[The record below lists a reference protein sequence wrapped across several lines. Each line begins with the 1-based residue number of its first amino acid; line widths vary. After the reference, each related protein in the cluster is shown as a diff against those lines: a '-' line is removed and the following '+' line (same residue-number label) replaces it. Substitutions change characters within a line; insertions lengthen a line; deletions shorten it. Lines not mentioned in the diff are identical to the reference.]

1 MSSDSTSAPPAPSA
15 TVIVLRDTPAGLE
28 TLLLRRNSRL
38 AFHGGAW
45 VFPGGHIDA
54 ADHVSGAEDDM
65 LAAARNAAV
74 REAREEA
81 NLMIGAEEL
90 VFFSHWTTPI
100 IRPKRF
106 STWFFVA
113 PAGDEAVAVDG
124 DEIHDHS
131 WLRPEKA
138 LAAQKA
144 GEIELPPPTFV
155 SITKLAAF
163 QTVDHALGRLA
174 EREPEVFF
182 PRIQKVSGGAC
193 CLYQGDAGYETENP
207 DAPGARHRL
216 WMLKSGWRYE
226 QEP

>member
-1 MSSDSTSAPPAPSA
+1 MSEAPPAPSA

-54 ADHVSGAEDDM
+54 ADHVSGPEEDM

-90 VFFSHWTTPI
+90 IFFSHWTTPI

-113 PAGDEAVAVDG
+113 PAGEGAVAVDG

-163 QTVDHALGRLA
+163 QTVDHALGCLA

-182 PRIQKVSGGAC
+182 PCIQKVSGGAC
-193 CLYQGDAGYETENP
+193 CLYQGDAGYETEDP

>member
-1 MSSDSTSAPPAPSA
+1 MSSDSTSAPPALSA

-81 NLMIGAEEL
+81 NLMIGAEKL
-90 VFFSHWTTPI
+90 IFFSHWTTPI

-113 PAGDEAVAVDG
+113 PASDEAVAVDG

-155 SITKLAAF
+155 SITKLSAF
-163 QTVDHALGRLA
+163 QTVDHALDRLA

>member
-1 MSSDSTSAPPAPSA
+1 MPDTPPAPPAPSA

-81 NLMIGAEEL
+81 SLMIGAEEL
-90 VFFSHWTTPI
+90 AFFSHWTTPI

-113 PAGDEAVAVDG
+113 PAGQGAVVVDG

-131 WLRPEKA
+131 WMRPEKA

-155 SITKLAAF
+155 SITKLSAF
-163 QTVDHALGRLA
+163 RTVDEALSRLA

-193 CLYQGDAGYETENP
+193 CLYQGDAGYETEDP

-226 QEP
+226 QKP

>member
-65 LAAARNAAV
+65 LTAARNAAV

-113 PAGDEAVAVDG
+113 PAGEGAVAVDG

-138 LAAQKA
+138 LAAQKS

-163 QTVDHALGRLA
+163 QTVDHALSRLA

>member
-81 NLMIGAEEL
+81 NLMIGAEKL

-113 PAGDEAVAVDG
+113 PAGEGAVAVDG

-155 SITKLAAF
+155 SITKLSAF
-163 QTVDHALGRLA
+163 QTVDHALSRLA

>member
-1 MSSDSTSAPPAPSA
+1 M
-15 TVIVLRDTPAGLE
+15 
-28 TLLLRRNSRL
+28 
-38 AFHGGAW
+38 
-45 VFPGGHIDA
+45 
-54 ADHVSGAEDDM
+54 
-65 LAAARNAAV
+65 
-74 REAREEA
+74 
-81 NLMIGAEEL
+81 
-90 VFFSHWTTPI
+90 
-100 IRPKRF
+100 
-106 STWFFVA
+106 
-113 PAGDEAVAVDG
+113 
-124 DEIHDHS
+124 
-131 WLRPEKA
+131 RPEKA

-163 QTVDHALGRLA
+163 QTVDEALSRLA

-193 CLYQGDAGYETENP
+193 CLYRGDAGYETEDP

>member
-1 MSSDSTSAPPAPSA
+1 MSDSALAPPAPSA
-15 TVIVLRDTPAGLE
+15 TVVVLRDSPAGLE

-45 VFPGGHIDA
+45 VFPGGHIDPV
-54 ADHVSGAEDDM
+54 DHVGGAEDVM

-81 NLMIGAEEL
+81 KLAIEVDKL
-90 VFFSHWTTPI
+90 VFFAHWTTPV

-113 PAGDEAVAVDG
+113 PAGQEAVAVDG
-124 DEIHDHS
+124 NEIHAHS
-131 WLRPEKA
+131 WMRPQKA
-138 LAAQKA
+138 LAAQQA

-155 SITKLAAF
+155 SITKLSVF
-163 QTVDHALGRLA
+163 HTVNQALSRFA
-174 EREPEVFF
+174 EREPEIFF
-182 PRIQKVSGGAC
+182 PRLQTVAGGAC
-193 CLYQGDAGYETENP
+193 CLYQGDAGYETGDL

-216 WMLKSGWRYE
+216 WMLKSGWHYE
-226 QEP
+226 RKP

>member
-1 MSSDSTSAPPAPSA
+1 MVDISSAPPAPSA
-15 TVIVLRDTPAGLE
+15 TVIVLRDTPGGLE

-54 ADHVSGAEDDM
+54 ADHVSGAEDD
-65 LAAARNAAV
+65 LLVAARNAAV
-74 REAREEA
+74 REAYEEA
-81 NLMIGAEEL
+81 NLMIGAEKL

-113 PAGDEAVAVDG
+113 PAGDGAVAVDG

-131 WLRPEKA
+131 WMRPEKA

-163 QTVDHALGRLA
+163 QTVDEALSRLA

-193 CLYQGDAGYETENP
+193 CLYQGDAGYETEDP

>member
-1 MSSDSTSAPPAPSA
+1 MPDTPPAPPAPSA

-54 ADHVSGAEDDM
+54 ADHVSGAEADL

-74 REAREEA
+74 REAYEEA
-81 NLMIGAEEL
+81 SLMIGAEEL

-113 PAGDEAVAVDG
+113 PAGQGAVAVDG

-131 WLRPEKA
+131 WMRPEKA

-155 SITKLAAF
+155 SITKLSAF
-163 QTVDHALGRLA
+163 RTVDEALSRLA

-193 CLYQGDAGYETENP
+193 CLYQGDAGYETEDP

-226 QEP
+226 QKP

>member
-54 ADHVSGAEDDM
+54 ADHVSGAEGDM
-65 LAAARNAAV
+65 LTAARNAAV
-74 REAREEA
+74 REAYEEA

-90 VFFSHWTTPI
+90 IFFSHWTTPI

-113 PAGDEAVAVDG
+113 PAGEGAVAVDG

-155 SITKLAAF
+155 SITKLSAF
-163 QTVDHALGRLA
+163 QTVDHALSHLA

-193 CLYQGDAGYETENP
+193 CLYQGDAGYETEDP
-207 DAPGARHRL
+207 DASGTRHRL

>member
-1 MSSDSTSAPPAPSA
+1 MDGSKP
-15 TVIVLRDTPAGLE
+15 R
-28 TLLLRRNSRL
+28 
-38 AFHGGAW
+38 
-45 VFPGGHIDA
+45 
-54 ADHVSGAEDDM
+54 
-65 LAAARNAAV
+65 AV
-74 REAREEA
+74 ARETRA
-81 NLMIGAEEL
+81 RL
-90 VFFSHWTTPI
+90 
-100 IRPKRF
+100 
-106 STWFFVA
+106 FVSCA
-113 PAGDEAVAVDG
+113 PAGEGAVAVDG

-163 QTVDHALGRLA
+163 QTVDHALSRLA
-174 EREPEVFF
+174 ECEPEVFF

-207 DAPGARHRL
+207 DASGARHRL

>member
-1 MSSDSTSAPPAPSA
+1 MSDTASVPPAPSA
-15 TVIVLRDTPAGLE
+15 TVIVLRDTSAGLE

-45 VFPGGHIDA
+45 VFPGGHIDS
-54 ADHVSGAEDDM
+54 ADHVSGAEDDL

-74 REAREEA
+74 REAYEEA
-81 NLMIGAEEL
+81 NLMIGAEKL

-113 PAGDEAVAVDG
+113 PAGDGAVAVDG

-131 WLRPEKA
+131 WMRPEKA
-138 LAAQKA
+138 LVAQKA

-155 SITKLAAF
+155 SITKLSAF
-163 QTVDHALGRLA
+163 QTVDEALCRLA

-193 CLYQGDAGYETENP
+193 CLYQGDAGYETEDP

>member
-1 MSSDSTSAPPAPSA
+1 MSNTAPAPSA

-54 ADHVSGAEDDM
+54 ADHVSGAEDEM

-81 NLMIGAEEL
+81 DLVIEAEKL

-113 PAGDEAVAVDG
+113 PAGQGAVAVDG

-155 SITKLAAF
+155 SITKLSAF
-163 QTVDHALGRLA
+163 QTVDEALHRLA

-193 CLYQGDAGYETENP
+193 CLYQGDAGYETEDP
-207 DAPGARHRL
+207 DASGARHRL